1 MRGYDY
7 WDVDLG
13 LTKDFALTERAHLQ
27 FRAESFNLFNR
38 TNFGDPNTNVPN
50 TGTALS
56 PGKVGTFGVITWSLP
71 ARELQFAG
79 KVIF

>member
-13 LTKDFALTERAHLQ
+13 LTKDFVLTERAHLQ

-56 PGKVGTFGVITWSLP
+56 PGNAGTFGVITSSLP